1 VSVVAAVV
9 TRGPDPRWEAFAARE
24 PHFAVLTAPRF
35 LQANLTPAAEREFFD
50 SGEALV
56 DWTLRTI
63 ELRLAPEFAPMTT
76 LEFGCGIGRLAI
88 PFARRP
94 GVVTAVDRSPA
105 MLDRARREAERQGVM
120 NIDFRTPAALFAAP
134 RKFDLV
140 NCYLVFQRMPQ
151 AEGLPLLDTLVGC
164 LGAGGIG
171 VFHFPYRTTTSP
183 LLETSRRLRRVPAI
197 NAVANLLRGKPVG
210 EPFIA
215 SYAYNLHDVL
225 QVLDDRSIESTHVAF
240 EHHEGLAFAT
250 IFVQAPSRDQGR
262 RGAERLRPASSANRR
277 DAAASERGWGPASRE
292 ESRGWGPASREE
304 SRGWG
309 PASREESRGWGPA
322 SREESHAWD
331 PASRE
336 ESHAWDPASREE
348 SHWWD
353 PATSEKRQAGET
365 SETGR
370 PIDVREL
377 IARTSIDD
385 LNRTAEQYFASL
397 ADWEHH
403 LAKPFSKPDET
414 PPLLIDVATVL
425 QGLRLTPG
433 ATVLEFGAGTG
444 WLSRFLTQLGC
455 RVILLDVSPTA
466 LRIARELYE
475 RLPIIGDRPAPQ
487 FLPFDGRHIDVPDGS
502 VERILSFHAFHH
514 AANPDAVLR
523 EFGRILTTGGIAGFA
538 EPGPRHSRR
547 PLSQFEM
554 RTYGVVE
561 NDVDVHAIWRTAQ
574 TCGFTDMK
582 LMVFHAPPF
591 HVSLEEYEDFLTGGP
606 VCAKW
611 VTLTRGFL
619 RHVRSFLLFKEGTE
633 RADSRSVTG
642 LACDVSA
649 SLVSAPAL
657 EGEPL
662 IIDVTVTNSGA
673 APWLS
678 SDAEAGGVMLGAHL
692 YDAAGKLLHFDV
704 AREPLA
710 KPARE
715 TAPGETVRCR
725 LTVPP
730 QQAGRYTIEVDC
742 VAARVTWFAQ
752 IGSRPATLPVDV
764 QRVRRTSDR

>member
-1 VSVVAAVV
+1 VRRPS
-9 TRGPDPRWEAFAARE
+9 DPRWEAFAARE
-24 PHFAVLTAPRF
+24 PHFAVLTASRF
-35 LQANLTPAAEREFFD
+35 RQANLTPASEREFFD

-76 LEFGCGIGRLAI
+76 LEYGCGIGRLAI

-94 GVVTAVDRSPA
+94 GAVTAVDRSPA
-105 MLDRARREAERQGVM
+105 MLERARREAERQGVTH
-120 NIDFRTPAALFAAP
+120 IEFRTPEALFAAP

-140 NCYLVFQRMPQ
+140 NCYLVFQRIPHS
-151 AEGLPLLDTLVGC
+151 EGLALLDTLVGC

-171 VFHFPYRTTTSP
+171 VFHFPYRTTASR
-183 LLETSRRLRRVPAI
+183 LVDASRRLRRVPAI
-197 NAVANLLRGKPVG
+197 NRVANLLRGRSAG
-210 EPFIA
+210 EPFFA
-215 SYAYNLHDVL
+215 SYTYNLHEVF
-225 QVLDDRSIESTHVAF
+225 QVLDERSIESTHVAF

-250 IFVQAPSRDQGR
+250 IFVEAAVSDVGKAGR
-262 RGAERLRPASSANRR
+262 AGGAWEAGGERLRPASSADAR
-277 DAAASERGWGPASRE
+277 DASERGWGPAS
-292 ESRGWGPASREE
+292 G
-304 SRGWG
+304 
-309 PASREESRGWGPA
+309 
-322 SREESHAWD
+322 
-331 PASRE
+331 
-336 ESHAWDPASREE
+336 
-348 SHWWD
+348 
-353 PATSEKRQAGET
+353 EKSARDH
-365 SETGR
+365 
-370 PIDVREL
+370 PIEVRDL

-385 LNRTAEQYFASL
+385 LNRTAEEYFASL
-397 ADWEHH
+397 TDWEHQ

-414 PPLLIDVATVL
+414 PALLMDVATVL

-455 RVILLDVSPTA
+455 RVILLDVAPTA
-466 LRIARELYE
+466 LTIARDLYE

-487 FLPFDGRHIDVPDGS
+487 FLAFDGRHIDLRDES

-514 AANPDAVLR
+514 AANPDVVLR
-523 EFGRILTTGGIAGFA
+523 EFGRILTPGGIAGFA

-591 HVSLEEYEDFLTGGP
+591 HVSLEEYEDFLAGGP
-606 VCAKW
+606 TCARW
-611 VTLTRGFL
+611 VPLTRGFL

-633 RADSRSVTG
+633 RADSRSATG

-649 SLVSAPAL
+649 SLTSAPAL
-657 EGEPL
+657 EGETL
-662 IIDVTVTNSGA
+662 LVDATVTNSGA
-673 APWLS
+673 APWLP
-678 SDAEAGGVMLGAHL
+678 SDVEAGGVMVGAHL

-704 AREPLA
+704 ARSPLA
-710 KPARE
+710 KPPRE
-715 TAPGETVRCR
+715 IAPGETVRCR
-725 LTVPP
+725 VSVPP
-730 QQAGRYTIEVDC
+730 QQAGRYVIEVDC

-752 IGSRPATLPVDV
+752 IGSRPATVPVDV